1 MSTNESQDKPDTI
14 QTDAESQEYGAQ
26 HGQDPRGRETG
37 TSGSSE
43 DGSAKTSAG
52 GREDS
57 EPSSS
62 GEGTGAR
69 AGEYS

>member
-1 MSTNESQDKPDTI
+1 MSTNDSQEKPDTI

-37 TSGSSE
+37 TSGPTEGEDAETPAQEREGSKPSE
-43 DGSAKTSAG
+43 T
-52 GREDS
+52 
-57 EPSSS
+57 

>member
-1 MSTNESQDKPDTI
+1 MSTNDSQERPDTV

-26 HGQDPRGRETG
+26 HGQDARGRETG
-37 TSGSSE
+37 TSGPTEGGKSNNPSE
-43 DGSAKTSAG
+43 EQG
-52 GREDS
+52 DS
-57 EPSSS
+57 KPSET